1 LTKWPLNWSN
11 RSMKCTWIFL
21 VLIFSLTVHARE
33 VVPDDDG
40 PEQQE
45 EVMPVMPEVIP
56 LPPPAVAVVPP
67 AAAPPAPKWTPS
79 DYANQTRALGWS
91 PDVFKVPPAME
102 ERVEFWKDI
111 YTKYTSDQGILHDS
125 KYITIVY
132 EGVDFSDI
140 TANTSL
146 TDKQKEKARRK
157 RVDEKKKEVAKRL
170 KHLQEV
176 KDGSTL
182 TGDDRRY
189 WELLAQVDEPKKFS
203 EAAGR
208 RRLRFQL
215 GQRNQFAAG
224 IYNSGRYIR
233 QMEEI
238 FRQEGLPI
246 ELTRLPFVESSF
258 NPRARSKVGA
268 TGLWQFMRTS
278 ARSYMRID
286 TSADER
292 NDPLRAS
299 RAAAKKLRDNYSMLR
314 SWPLAI
320 TAYNRGASG
329 VRRLVEKLGTNDITE
344 IIDVRKGRFGFA
356 GANFYANFLAALDV
370 EHNAD
375 KYFGVLDVLPEL
387 RGAEIQM
394 SKNQSSKEFLKWFN
408 NDMDMAQLLNPHI
421 SEPVWK
427 GRAPLQRKQILRVPL
442 LQENDARGALE

>member
-1 LTKWPLNWSN
+1 
-11 RSMKCTWIFL
+11 MKSALLFCAL
-21 VLIFSLTVHARE
+21 VFSFTAYGRE
-33 VVPDDDG
+33 IIPDDDG

-45 EVMPVMPEVIP
+45 EVMPVMPAEV
-56 LPPPAVAVVPP
+56 PPVVTAPAVLPN
-67 AAAPPAPKWTPS
+67 PKWTPS
-79 DYANQTRALGWS
+79 DYSNQTQALGWT
-91 PDVFKVPPAME
+91 PEVFKVPAAME

-125 KYITIVY
+125 RYITIVY
-132 EGVDFSDI
+132 EGIDFSDI
-140 TANTSL
+140 TANKDM
-146 TDKQKEKARRK
+146 TDKQKERARRK
-157 RVDEKKKEVAKRL
+157 RVDDKKKEVAKRL
-170 KHLQEV
+170 KHLQDV

-189 WELLAQVDEPKKFS
+189 WELLAKIEEPKKFM

-208 RRLRFQL
+208 KRLRFQL

-238 FRQEGLPI
+238 FKQEGLPI

-258 NPRARSKVGA
+258 NLRARSKVGA

-278 ARSYMRID
+278 ARSYMRMD
-286 TSADER
+286 NSADER

-299 RAAAKKLRDNYSMLR
+299 RAAAKKLRDNYQMLK

-329 VRRLVEKLGTNDITE
+329 VRRLVEKLGTTDITE

-356 GANFYANFLAALDV
+356 GANFYANFMAALEV

-375 KYFGVLDVLPEL
+375 KYFGSLEVLPEL

-394 SKNQSSKEFLKWFN
+394 SKNQSAKEFLKWFN

-421 SEPVWK
+421 SEHVWR
-427 GRAPLQRKQILRVPL
+427 GVTPLQRKQILRVPL
-442 LQENDARGALE
+442 MQENQARGALE

>member
-1 LTKWPLNWSN
+1 MKLWMPILLCLCLNAS
-11 RSMKCTWIFL
+11 
-21 VLIFSLTVHARE
+21 ARE
-33 VVPDDDG
+33 VIPDDDG

-45 EVMPVMPEVIP
+45 EVMPIMPEG
-56 LPPPAVAVVPP
+56 
-67 AAAPPAPKWTPS
+67 APPALAEPTVKFQPPANTAKWTPS
-79 DYANQTRALGWS
+79 DYSNQTHALGWT

-132 EGVDFSDI
+132 EGIDFSDI
-140 TANTSL
+140 TNNKDL

-157 RVDEKKKEVAKRL
+157 RVDDKKKEVAQRL
-170 KHLQEV
+170 KRLQEV
-176 KDGSTL
+176 KDGSKL
-182 TGDDRRY
+182 EGDDRRY
-189 WELLAQVDEPKKFS
+189 WELLANVDEPKKFI

-208 RRLRFQL
+208 KRLRFQL

-224 IYNSGRYIR
+224 IYMSGRYIH

-258 NPRARSKVGA
+258 NLHARSKVGA

-278 ARSYMRID
+278 ARYYMHMD
-286 TSADER
+286 NSADER

-299 RAAAKKLRDNYSMLR
+299 RAAAKKMRENFEMLH

-329 VRRLVEKLGTNDITE
+329 VRRLVEKLGTTDISE
-344 IIDVRKGRFGFA
+344 IVDVRKGRFGFA
-356 GANFYANFLAALDV
+356 GANFYANFLAAIEV

-375 KYFGVLDVLPEL
+375 KYFGVLEVLPEL
-387 RGAEIQM
+387 RGADIM
-394 SKNQSSKEFLKWFN
+394 MARPQSAKEFMKWFN
-408 NDMDMAQLLNPHI
+408 NDMGMAQLLNPHI
-421 SEPVWK
+421 SESVWRGK
-427 GRAPLQRKQILRVPL
+427 TPLQRKQILRVPL
-442 LQENDARGALE
+442 LQENQARGAME

>member
-1 LTKWPLNWSN
+1 MRLLLLLA
-11 RSMKCTWIFL
+11 FL
-21 VLIFSLTVHARE
+21 FSFSIAARE
-33 VVPDDDG
+33 VIPDEDG
-40 PEQQE
+40 PDQQE
-45 EVMPVMPEVIP
+45 DVMPVMPAEV
-56 LPPPAVAVVPP
+56 PATPAPGAPSAATVVTTPAGPAVVPNP
-67 AAAPPAPKWTPS
+67 RWQPS
-79 DYANQTRALGWS
+79 DYSNQTSALGWS
-91 PDVFKVPPAME
+91 PEVFKVPPAME

-125 KYITIVY
+125 RYVTIVY

-140 TANTSL
+140 TANKDL
-146 TDKQKEKARRK
+146 TDRQKEKARRK
-157 RVDEKKKEVAKRL
+157 RVDEKRKEVAARL
-170 KHLQEV
+170 KSLQKV

-189 WELLAQVDEPKKFS
+189 WELFAKVDEPKKFI

-208 RRLRFQL
+208 KRLRFQL

-224 IYNSGRYIR
+224 IYQSGRYLK

-258 NPRARSKVGA
+258 NLRARSKVGA

-278 ARSYMRID
+278 ARYYMRMD
-286 TSADER
+286 NSADER

-299 RAAAKKLRDNYSMLR
+299 RGAAKKMRENYQLLK

-329 VRRLVEKLGTNDITE
+329 VKRLVDKLGTDDITE
-344 IIDVRKGRFGFA
+344 IVDVRKGRFGFA
-356 GANFYANFLAALDV
+356 GANFYANFLAALEV

-375 KYFGVLDVLPEL
+375 KYFGSLEVLPEL

-394 SKNQSSKEFLKWFN
+394 SKSQSAKEFLKWFN
-408 NDMDMAQLLNPHI
+408 GDMDMAQMLNPHI
-421 SEPVWK
+421 AAPVWRGK
-427 GRAPLQRKQILRVPL
+427 APLQRKQILRVPL
-442 LQENDARGALE
+442 LQESQARGALE

>member
-1 LTKWPLNWSN
+1 MRSFVILTA
-11 RSMKCTWIFL
+11 
-21 VLIFSLTVHARE
+21 VLLFSIAAPAHARE
-33 VVPDDDG
+33 VVPEDDG

-45 EVMPVMPEVIP
+45 EVMPVMPPEV
-56 LPPPAVAVVPP
+56 PAVVSIP
-67 AAAPPAPKWTPS
+67 AIGTKWTPS
-79 DYANQTRALGWS
+79 DFGNQTSALGWN
-91 PDVFKVPPAME
+91 PDAFKTPPAME

-125 KYITIVY
+125 KYINTVY
-132 EGVDFSDI
+132 EAVDFTDI
-140 TANTSL
+140 TANKDMS
-146 TDKQKEKARRK
+146 DKHKEKARRK
-157 RVDEKKKEVAKRL
+157 RVDDKKKEVAARL
-170 KHLQEV
+170 KSLQTI

-189 WELLAQVDEPKKFS
+189 WELLAKVDEPKKFI

-208 RRLRFQL
+208 KRLRFQL

-224 IYNSGRYIR
+224 IYQSGRYIR

-258 NPRARSKVGA
+258 NLHARSKVGA

-278 ARSYMRID
+278 ARYYMRMD
-286 TSADER
+286 NSADER

-299 RAAAKKLRDNYSMLR
+299 RAAAKKMRENYQLLH

-329 VRRLVEKLGTNDITE
+329 MRRMVEKLGTEDITE
-344 IIDVRKGRFGFA
+344 IIDVRKGHFGFA
-356 GANFYANFLAALDV
+356 GANFYANFLAALEV

-375 KYFGVLDVLPEL
+375 KYFGVLEVLPEL

-394 SKNQSSKEFLKWFN
+394 SKSQSAKEFLKWFN
-408 NDMDMAQLLNPHI
+408 NDMGMAQMLNPHI
-421 SEPVWK
+421 SEHVWR
-427 GRAPLQRKQILRVPL
+427 GVTPLQRKQILRVPL
-442 LQENDARGALE
+442 LQENQARGALE